1 VTATAE
7 HAVQHAAEVRCL
19 ASVLHFKVIDGDRI
33 EVKCS
38 HRLCTQ
44 GGMAVLHRFSFDG
57 ELLETLTFKDPT
69 VRGRRAPRTSRKED
83 P

>member
-1 VTATAE
+1 MTAIAE
-7 HAVQHAAEVRCL
+7 PEMQRAAEVRCD
-19 ASVLHFKVIDGDRI
+19 ASVLHFKVIDGERI
-33 EVKCS
+33 EVKCT

-57 ELLETLTFKDPT
+57 ELLETLTFKDPV
-69 VRGRRAPRTSRKED
+69 VRGRGARNSRKEV